1 MKTDAELKKDV
12 VAELSWDPAVVST
25 AIGVAVDDGVVTVS
39 GHLDTYAQKFAVERA
54 LRRVHGVQA
63 IALELDVKLS
73 PQHKRSDTE
82 IAAAAEHALKWSS
95 LLPAEKI
102 RVTVENGHVTLQ
114 GEVDWEY
121 ERQSIEK
128 AIRPLI
134 GVVEISNQITLKPRP
149 IPADISDRIANALQR
164 QAMHDAKRVQIDVD
178 GSTVTLQGQVH
189 SWRERNAIQS
199 AVWSAPGVRS
209 VDNELRVAP

>member
-12 VAELSWDPAVVST
+12 IAELSWDPAVVST

-134 GVVEISNQITLKPRP
+134 GVVGISNQITLKSRS
-149 IPADISDRIANALQR
+149 IPTDISDRIVNALQR

-178 GSTVTLQGQVH
+178 GSTVTLQGLVH
-189 SWRERNAIQS
+189 SWRERNAIQ
-199 AVWSAPGVRS
+199 AAAWAAPGVRS
-209 VDNELRVAP
+209 VNDKLRVAA